1 MYFIYHIKTIK
12 EENQG
17 NIKKTR
23 EAVIPSLETVK
34 LYALKYYVE
43 KSQ

>member
-1 MYFIYHIKTIK
+1 MN

-23 EAVIPSLETVK
+23 EAAAPSLETVK
-34 LYALKYYVE
+34 LYASKYYIE
-43 KSQ
+43 KSK